1 MAAGAER
8 LPRESHPPIT
18 MADQELSRVH
28 KVYQA
33 AATSKKL
40 EECDGDG
47 AHLRY
52 HAEGRRAGAGL
63 FHEYRGKAE
72 TGAAAGKP
80 WRGRD
85 RSGLSHRFE
94 SAFRSGAP
102 GAAPSSAPHHR
113 ATAAYTHAR

>member
-1 MAAGAER
+1 
-8 LPRESHPPIT
+8 
-18 MADQELSRVH
+18 MADEEFSRVQ
-28 KVYQA
+28 KAYRVA
-33 AATSKKL
+33 AKSKKL

-47 AHLRY
+47 ANLRY

-63 FHEYRGKAE
+63 FHEYCGKAE

-94 SAFRSGAP
+94 RGFRSGARG
-102 GAAPSSAPHHR
+102 GARDSAEHGGG
-113 ATAAYTHAR
+113 AGADAA

>member
-47 AHLRY
+47 ANLRY

-63 FHEYRGKAE
+63 FHEYCGKAE
-72 TGAAAGKP
+72 TGAAAGKH
-80 WRGRD
+80 WRGRERGG
-85 RSGLSHRFE
+85 RSRRFTR
-94 SAFRSGAP
+94 RSRGGP
-102 GAAPSSAPHHR
+102 RGR
-113 ATAAYTHAR
+113 A